1 MGNVLTCYDYSMKIE
16 FQPAGLAKEVNSGTR
31 VYDVAKDLGL
41 DWMFGCTQG
50 NCGTCLSTI
59 ISGME
64 NLNRIGNTEKE
75 TLRKLGAQPNQRLAC
90 QLIIRGDV
98 ILKKEKLKNDL

>member
-1 MGNVLTCYDYSMKIE
+1 MPRIE
-16 FQPAGLAKEVNSGTR
+16 FQPVGLSKEVNSGIR
-31 VYDVAKDLGL
+31 LYDAAHELGL

-50 NCGTCLSTI
+50 TCGTCLSTI

-75 TLRKLGAQPNQRLAC
+75 TLRKLKAKPDQRLAC

-98 ILKKEKLKNDL
+98 ILKKEEFIK